1 MVEAEET
8 AEADGIWFLVLKQLG
23 QVRVARMKLLA
34 RVWPGNRRFVHNG
47 GRFMLILC
55 VCVLALEIA
64 GRFAHNDFQDLLGLF
79 ALNGLL
85 LAVAIRH
92 RRAPLPWLASLLEQ
106 LGQWGYQVSQWQ
118 YKLGLDLR
126 GEPPLP
132 QAVPRTLRLLI
143 VGLVF
148 WGVIAGLLWS
158 LAPEAG
164 WRLLGVYGSYTLYVT
179 VLGVL
184 WIFLLLLTFFGV
196 YVPVNLLDRLLQS
209 RLGDPDRRGVELA
222 AVVAYAVLISALAWE
237 VPPGWILLFNAGL
250 GLVTAVA
257 YLLWR
262 RDEAALV
269 WQSREGI
276 RALPIRRLLSLFV
289 LVALLGTTDLLL
301 TACGNRLW
309 GSPQGTDPLPLTGL
323 LGAVSAWLLPGWW
336 TIILVFWYQHQ
347 RRDPARR
354 TPPTVH
360 IEGSDPL
367 AIARA
372 ATLIRR
378 WGWQVRRHPAP
389 RHSGDV
395 PILLVPP
402 EQSQATEFDPP
413 WPLRVS
419 LEDLD
424 RPEVRER
431 LERRDVILTR
441 RQLFRGLHK
450 LFKRLVPY
458 RGPSGGAF
466 WIAPQWWFID
476 SAGREETDP
485 NTEEGRASLVG
496 PPYHTVLSHRA
507 RQQAHAVLRA
517 THIDIIFIEDGVSF
531 RHVERV
537 LRILMELYDVHGGT
551 RRAEDIHFRGLPKV
565 RVIIHDYAPGQP
577 FTHES
582 YPEPKYL
589 DLSRLRALH
598 IFKDRGGEEEPL
610 TPPHEFSYT
619 PAPAL
624 SL

>member
-1 MVEAEET
+1 
-8 AEADGIWFLVLKQLG
+8 
-23 QVRVARMKLLA
+23 MKLLT
-34 RVWPGNRRFVHNG
+34 RVWPGSRRFLRNG
-47 GRFMLILC
+47 GRFTLILC
-55 VCVLALEIA
+55 GFVLALEIA
-64 GRFAHNDFQDLLGLF
+64 GRFARNDVQDLFGLL
-79 ALNGLL
+79 ALNVALV
-85 LAVAIRH
+85 AVVVRH
-92 RRAPLPWLASLLEQ
+92 RRAPLPWLERLLEQ
-106 LGQWGYQVSQWQ
+106 CSQWSSQASQWQ

-143 VGLVF
+143 VGLLL
-148 WGVIAGLLWS
+148 WGMLAGLLWY
-158 LAPEAG
+158 LAPQAG

-179 VLGVL
+179 VLGLL
-184 WIFLLLLTFFGV
+184 WLFLLLLTFLGV
-196 YVPVNLLDRLLQS
+196 HIPVNMLDRVLKS

-237 VPPGWILLFNAGL
+237 VPPGWILLINGGL
-250 GLVTAVA
+250 VLVTAAA
-257 YLLWR
+257 YLLR
-262 RDEAALV
+262 RQDEASV
-269 WQSREGI
+269 IWQERRGI
-276 RALPIRRLLSLFV
+276 RALPIRRLMILF
-289 LVALLGTTDLLL
+289 ALLMLLLTLDLLI

-309 GSPQGTDPLPLTGL
+309 GPPVGPDPLQLTGL
-323 LGAVSAWLLPGWW
+323 LGAVSAWLLPGLW
-336 TIILVFWYQHQ
+336 TVTLVFWYQT
-347 RRDPARR
+347 RRHDPARR

-360 IEGSDPL
+360 LEGADPL
-367 AIARA
+367 AVARA

-378 WGWQVRRHPAP
+378 WGWQVRRHPTP
-389 RHSGDV
+389 RQSGDV
-395 PILLVPP
+395 PLLIVPP
-402 EQSQATEFDPP
+402 EQSQATDFDPP

-419 LEDLD
+419 LEDLH

-450 LFKRLVPY
+450 LFKRLAPY
-458 RGPSGGAF
+458 RGPAGGAF
-466 WIAPQWWFID
+466 WIAPHWWFLD

-485 NTEEGRASLVG
+485 NAEEGRANLVG
-496 PPYHTVLSHRA
+496 PPYHTILSRRA

-531 RHVERV
+531 KHVERV

-565 RVIIHDYAPGQP
+565 RVMIHDYTPGHP
-577 FTHES
+577 FTHEL

-610 TPPHEFSYT
+610 TPPHEFFYT
-619 PAPAL
+619 PAPSL
-624 SL
+624 SV